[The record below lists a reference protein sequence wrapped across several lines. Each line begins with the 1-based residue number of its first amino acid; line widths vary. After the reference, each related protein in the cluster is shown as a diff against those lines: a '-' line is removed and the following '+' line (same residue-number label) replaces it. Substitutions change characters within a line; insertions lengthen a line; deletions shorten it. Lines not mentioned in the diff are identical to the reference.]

1 MAIFTLEMTSLS
13 RIKLHKC
20 SWKMFPSGGEKLIM
34 SCRLFGKHRKTGDLP
49 LVPMRSTFLL
59 LSMVRVVI
67 SDWIVS
73 RFVVFI
79 CQGSRQI

>member
-1 MAIFTLEMTSLS
+1 MQLENVSIWRGKFINELQ
-13 RIKLHKC
+13 
-20 SWKMFPSGGEKLIM
+20 
-34 SCRLFGKHRKTGDLP
+34 FGKHRTTGDLP